1 MMSSVGGA
9 RSLLGASD
17 ETYDNVCDPCNYEGS
32 KVEAIKFCS
41 NCKEW
46 LCHKCTDSHKK
57 FKASRNHKILSVA
70 QVPRK
75 AVGASKSCI
84 VLCENCQNVEV
95 TDYCKQHNI
104 VICQACR
111 SVKHRKCYPKSVRE
125 KGHSY
130 DRNKF
135 DFIVKRAKETEEK
148 IDKFHR
154 ERKADFQ
161 KLSSLRETC
170 AKEIRTFREEVV
182 KWLNKLEQTA
192 MQELNDF
199 AADEQEKLERDIS
212 TATTTKQMLEA
223 DSKLIK
229 DVMETSVIGKMFAVD
244 VKVSNSL
251 KEYEQVLH
259 DLYQEAKTPLMSFT
273 RNKQLTDMLNQ
284 LEKLGNVTVDQIQSH
299 KPQRKLFT
307 DMLVKSSNQVN
318 IKLPDDIN
326 NPDITGCEVLPNGQ
340 IILCDYNNTNLKLL
354 HSSFTVK
361 EVLGLQ
367 GKPWDVSVINNSSA
381 IITLPVPK
389 QLHYMQLEPSL
400 KSGRVIQLDKI
411 CWGIAVAG
419 EYLYVT
425 LHDILGEGEVRI
437 LDMKGSLKRRIGVNS
452 GGSFMFQTPY
462 YLTQSATTRKIY
474 VSDRDTDTVTC
485 LMSDGSTVYQ
495 YKDKDLKWPI
505 GVCVDDEENIIV
517 CGRASN
523 NVHIVTASGR
533 KHGCLLTLADGIT
546 GPVSV
551 AYRHT
556 DDTLIIGCWGANE
569 LLVYKM
575 TC

>member
-1 MMSSVGGA
+1 MSSVGGA

-17 ETYDNVCDPCNYEGS
+17 ETYDKLCDPCNYVGS
-32 KVEAIKFCS
+32 KVEAVKFCS
-41 NCKEW
+41 DCKEW

-70 QVPRK
+70 QVPRQ

-95 TDYCKQHNI
+95 TDYCEQHNT

-111 SVKHRKCYPKSVRE
+111 SVKHRKCNPKSVSE
-125 KGHSY
+125 KGQSY
-130 DRNKF
+130 DRNNF

-170 AKEIRTFREEVV
+170 AKEIRTFREAVV

-192 MQELNDF
+192 TQELNDF

-212 TATTTKQMLEA
+212 AATTTRQMLEA
-223 DSKLIK
+223 DSKLIN
-229 DVMETSVIGKMFAVD
+229 DVMETSVIGEMFAVD
-244 VKVSNSL
+244 VKVTNRL

-259 DLYQEAKTPLMSFT
+259 DLYQEATTPLMSFT
-273 RNKQLTDMLNQ
+273 RNKQLTDMLTQ
-284 LEKLGNVTVDQIQSH
+284 LEKLGNVTVDQIQTY
-299 KPQRKLFT
+299 KPKRKLFN
-307 DMLVKSSNQVN
+307 DMKVKSSNQVN
-318 IKLPDDIN
+318 IKLPDDKY
-326 NPDITGCEVLPNGQ
+326 NPCITGCEVLKDGQ
-340 IILCDYNNTNLKLL
+340 IILCDYNNDNLKLL

-361 EVLGLQ
+361 EVLGLRA
-367 GKPWDVSVINNSSA
+367 KPLDVSVINNSSA
-381 IITLPVPK
+381 IITLPWLK
-389 QLHYMQLEPSL
+389 QLQYMQLEPSL
-400 KSGRVIQLDKI
+400 KSGRVIQLDKW
-411 CWGIAVAG
+411 CFGIAVAG
-419 EYLYVT
+419 EDLYVT
-425 LHDILGEGEVRI
+425 LHNNPGEGEVRI
-437 LDMKGSLKRRIGVNS
+437 LDMEGSLKRRIGVNRE
-452 GGSFMFQTPY
+452 GPHIFKCPY
-462 YLTQSATTRKIY
+462 YLTQSATTGKIY
-474 VSDRDTDTVTC
+474 VSDDGTHTVTC

-495 YKDKDLKWPI
+495 YNDKDLKLPQ

-533 KHGCLLTLADGIT
+533 KHGCLLTSEDEIRNLMSI
-546 GPVSV
+546 

-556 DDTLIIGCWGANE
+556 DDTLIIGCLWVNS
-569 LLVYKM
+569 LFVYKM
-575 TC
+575 LC

>member
-1 MMSSVGGA
+1 MSSVGGA

-17 ETYDNVCDPCNYEGS
+17 ETYDNLCDPCNYEGS
-32 KVEAIKFCS
+32 KVEAVKFCS
-41 NCKEW
+41 DCKEW
-46 LCHKCTDSHKK
+46 LCLKCTDSHKK

-95 TDYCKQHNI
+95 TDYCEQHNT

-111 SVKHRKCYPKSVRE
+111 SVKHRKCNPKSVSE
-125 KGHSY
+125 KGQSY

-212 TATTTKQMLEA
+212 TASTTKQMLEA

-229 DVMETSVIGKMFAVD
+229 DVMETSVIGEMFAVD
-244 VKVSNSL
+244 VKVTNRL

-259 DLYQEAKTPLMSFT
+259 DLYQEAKTPLMTFT
-273 RNKQLTDMLNQ
+273 RNKQLTDILNK
-284 LEKLGNVTVDQIQSH
+284 LDKLGNLTVDQIQTY
-299 KPQRKLFT
+299 KLKRKSFN
-307 DMLVKSSNQVN
+307 DMKVRSSSQVDV
-318 IKLPDDIN
+318 KLPDDK
-326 NPDITGCEVLPNGQ
+326 DTSYITGCDVLPNGQ
-340 IILCDYNNTNLKLL
+340 IILCDFNNMNLKLL

-361 EVLGLQ
+361 EVLDLQ
-367 GKPWDVSVINNSSA
+367 AEPWDVSVINNSSA
-381 IITLPVPK
+381 IITLPYLK
-389 QLHYMQLEPSL
+389 QLQYMQLEPSL
-400 KSGRVIQLDKI
+400 KSGRVIQLDKW
-411 CWGIAVAG
+411 CFGIAVAG
-419 EYLYVT
+419 EDLYVT
-425 LHDILGEGEVRI
+425 LHNNPGEGEVRI
-437 LDMKGSLKRRIGVNS
+437 LDMEGSLKRTIGVNPR
-452 GGSFMFQTPY
+452 GSFMFVNPS
-462 YLTQSATTRKIY
+462 YLTQSATTGKIY
-474 VSDRDTDTVTC
+474 VSDWGTDTVRC
-485 LMSDGSTVYQ
+485 LMSDDSTVYQ
-495 YKDKDLKWPI
+495 YKDKDLKWPC

-517 CGRASN
+517 CGYGSN

-533 KHGCLLTLADGIT
+533 KHGCLLTSEDGIK

-551 AYRHT
+551 AYRHN
-556 DDTLIIGCWGANE
+556 DDTLIIGCWKANE
-569 LLVYKM
+569 LFVYKI
-575 TC
+575 TS